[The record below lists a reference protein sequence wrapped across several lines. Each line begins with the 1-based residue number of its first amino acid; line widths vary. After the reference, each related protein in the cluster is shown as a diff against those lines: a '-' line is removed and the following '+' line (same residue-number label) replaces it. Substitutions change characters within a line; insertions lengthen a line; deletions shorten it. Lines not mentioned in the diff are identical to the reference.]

1 MAKRTQQIP
10 PQSMIRSKT
19 LSTKYLSI
27 CFENERLHKK
37 TVEKKQV
44 KTAIQVLKRQETVNI
59 SQAILHESF

>member
-37 TVEKKQV
+37 TVEKKTSQNSNTGV
-44 KTAIQVLKRQETVNI
+44 EEARNSKHI
-59 SQAILHESF
+59 SGHFT